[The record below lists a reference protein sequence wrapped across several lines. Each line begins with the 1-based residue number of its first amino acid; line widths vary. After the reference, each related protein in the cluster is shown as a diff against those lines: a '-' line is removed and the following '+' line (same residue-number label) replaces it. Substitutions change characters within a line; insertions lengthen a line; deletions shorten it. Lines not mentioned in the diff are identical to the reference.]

1 MTGNKPLSI
10 IITHSHG
17 DHTGFGRS
25 EAVFA
30 DVDVEKV
37 YISEPDYAAA
47 AEAITQFDSKIT
59 KVNHGDTVNIYGA
72 PYVFNVVSAHT
83 EGSLMITDTTHGALF
98 TGDTFGSGFIWALFE
113 TNGGNPI
120 AALNEGCA
128 LARTILNENPS
139 LSILA
144 LSLIHISE
152 PTRP

>member
-1 MTGNKPLSI
+1 MYFVLEEDGVLLVDLGNGSENDEDIQNAKTIVNSMTGNKPLSI

-59 KVNHGDTVNIYGA
+59 K
-72 PYVFNVVSAHT
+72 S
-83 EGSLMITDTTHGALF
+83 
-98 TGDTFGSGFIWALFE
+98 
-113 TNGGNPI
+113 
-120 AALNEGCA
+120 
-128 LARTILNENPS
+128 
-139 LSILA
+139 
-144 LSLIHISE
+144 
-152 PTRP
+152 